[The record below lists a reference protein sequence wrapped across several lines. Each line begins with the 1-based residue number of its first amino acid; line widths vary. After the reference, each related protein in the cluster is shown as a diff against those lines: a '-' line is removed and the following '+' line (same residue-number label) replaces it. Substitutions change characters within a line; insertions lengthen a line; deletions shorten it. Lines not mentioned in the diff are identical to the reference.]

1 MKNLWIS
8 IKFTLAMCVVLFVG
22 YVLVLRLVAWVA
34 SPNDGEAALVE
45 YNGKVVGA
53 ANVGQAF
60 TDSVYFW
67 GRPSCAGDGY
77 DASSSAGSNKGPT
90 NEEYLAEVETRIDTF
105 LVHHPYLERKDV
117 PAEMVTASGS
127 GLDPDITPESAY
139 VQVKR
144 VAAARNMDETTVKEI
159 VDQTIEKPFLG
170 LFGTE
175 KVNVL
180 KLNINLENYE
190 NK

>member
-8 IKFTLAMCVVLFVG
+8 IKITLAMCVVLFVG

-34 SPNDGEAALVE
+34 SPNDGEAPVVT

-53 ANVGQAF
+53 ANVGQVF

-67 GRPSCAGDGY
+67 GRPSNVDYNGGG
-77 DASSSAGSNKGPT
+77 SGGSNKGT
-90 NEEYLAEVETRIDTF
+90 NNPEYLAQVEERIDAF
-105 LVHHPYLERKDV
+105 LAAHPYLSREEV

-127 GLDPDITPESAY
+127 GLDPDISPRGAQA
-139 VQVKR
+139 QVRR
-144 VAAARNMDETTVKEI
+144 VAEARGLDIATVRHL
-159 VDQTIEKPFLG
+159 VDSLTQKPWLG

-180 KLNINLENYE
+180 RLNVALEELNE
-190 NK
+190 N

>member
-45 YNGKVVGA
+45 YNGKVDYNG
-53 ANVGQAF
+53 GG
-60 TDSVYFW
+60 S
-67 GRPSCAGDGY
+67 G
-77 DASSSAGSNKGPT
+77 GSNKATT
-90 NEEYLAEVETRIDTF
+90 NPEYLAQVEERVDAF
-105 LVHHPYLERKDV
+105 LAAHPYLSREEV

-127 GLDPDITPESAY
+127 GLDPDISPRGAE
-139 VQVKR
+139 VQIRRVAEARGMSVEEVKR
-144 VAAARNMDETTVKEI
+144 I
-159 VDQTIEKPFLG
+159 VDSVTEGPWLG
-170 LFGTE
+170 LFGTS

-180 KLNINLENYE
+180 KLNVALDTAQ

>member
-67 GRPSCAGDGY
+67 GRPS
-77 DASSSAGSNKGPT
+77 
-90 NEEYLAEVETRIDTF
+90 TRWGESE
-105 LVHHPYLERKDV
+105 PKRK
-117 PAEMVTASGS
+117 
-127 GLDPDITPESAY
+127 
-139 VQVKR
+139 
-144 VAAARNMDETTVKEI
+144 
-159 VDQTIEKPFLG
+159 
-170 LFGTE
+170 
-175 KVNVL
+175 
-180 KLNINLENYE
+180 
-190 NK
+190 

>member
-8 IKFTLAMCVVLFVG
+8 IKITLAMCVVLFVG

-34 SPNDGEAALVE
+34 SPNDGEAPVVT

-53 ANVGQAF
+53 ANVGQVF

>member
-8 IKFTLAMCVVLFVG
+8 IKITLAMCVVLFVG

-34 SPNDGEAALVE
+34 SPNDGEAPVVT

-53 ANVGQAF
+53 ANVGQVF

-67 GRPSCAGDGY
+67 GRPSNVDYNGGG
-77 DASSSAGSNKGPT
+77 SGGSNKGT
-90 NEEYLAEVETRIDTF
+90 NNPEYLAQVEERIDAF
-105 LVHHPYLERKDV
+105 LAAHPYLSREEV

-127 GLDPDITPESAY
+127 GLDPDISPRGAE
-139 VQVKR
+139 VQIRR
-144 VAAARNMDETTVKEI
+144 VAEARGMSVEEEKRI
-159 VDQTIEKPFLG
+159 VDSVTEGPWLG
-170 LFGTE
+170 LFGTS

-180 KLNINLENYE
+180 KLNVALDTAQ